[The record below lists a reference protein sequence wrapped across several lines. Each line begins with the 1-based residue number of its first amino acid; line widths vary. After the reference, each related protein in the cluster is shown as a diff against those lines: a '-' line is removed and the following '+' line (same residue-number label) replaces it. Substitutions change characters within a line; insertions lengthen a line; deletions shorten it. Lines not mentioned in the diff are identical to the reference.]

1 MHETGDKNLGQPSII
16 SSDDAPLILNELKTL
31 NYEGQLFVTEND
43 MACFD
48 RFSSL
53 SDALNFCGFTTKQ
66 ARDGIIVTDW
76 KKRPNIS
83 LMSPTIIEAVIEYLN
98 Q

>member
-1 MHETGDKNLGQPSII
+1 MGQPSII
-16 SSDDAPLILNELKTL
+16 SREDAPLILNELKTL

-48 RFSSL
+48 KFSNL
-53 SDALNFCGFTTKQ
+53 PEALNFCGFMTKQ
-66 ARDGIIVTDW
+66 ARDRIIVTEW
-76 KKRPNIS
+76 KKRPNVS
-83 LMSPTIIEAVIEYLN
+83 LMSPTIIEAVIEYLD

>member
-16 SSDDAPLILNELKTL
+16 SREDAPLILNELKTL

-53 SDALNFCGFTTKQ
+53 SDALDFCGFMMQKT
-66 ARDGIIVTDW
+66 RDGIIINGW
-76 KKRPNIS
+76 KHPNVS
-83 LMSPTIIEAVIEYLN
+83 LMSPTIIEAVIEYLT

>member
-16 SSDDAPLILNELKTL
+16 SHEDSPLILNELKTL

-43 MACFD
+43 IACFD
-48 RFSSL
+48 RFSNL
-53 SDALNFCGFTTKQ
+53 PEALNFCGFTTQQ
-66 ARDGIIVTDW
+66 ARNGIIVTGW
-76 KKRPNIS
+76 KTPNVS
-83 LMSPTIIEAVIEYLN
+83 LMSPTIIEAVTECLV

>member
-1 MHETGDKNLGQPSII
+1 MGQPSII
-16 SSDDAPLILNELKTL
+16 SREDAPLILNELKTL

-48 RFSSL
+48 RFSNL
-53 SDALNFCGFTTKQ
+53 YEALAFCGFTMQQ
-66 ARDGIIVTDW
+66 ARDEVIITGW
-76 KKRPNIS
+76 KTPNVS
-83 LMSPTIIEAVIEYLN
+83 LMSPTIIEAVIECLT

>member
-1 MHETGDKNLGQPSII
+1 MGEPHVI

-31 NYEGQLFVTEND
+31 NYEGQLFVTEKD

-53 SDALNFCGFTTKQ
+53 SEALNFCGFTTQQ
-66 ARDGIIVTDW
+66 AREGIVVTCW
-76 KKRPNIS
+76 KRPNIS
-83 LMSPTIIEAVIEYLN
+83 LMSPTIIEAVIEYLT

>member
-16 SSDDAPLILNELKTL
+16 SNEDAPLILNELKTL

-43 MACFD
+43 IACFD
-48 RFSSL
+48 RFSTL
-53 SDALNFCGFTTKQ
+53 SDALNFCGFTTQQ
-66 ARDGIIVTDW
+66 ARNEIIVTGW
-76 KKRPNIS
+76 KHPNVS
-83 LMSPTIIEAVIEYLN
+83 LMSPTIIEAVIEYLS

>member
-1 MHETGDKNLGQPSII
+1 MGEPHII
-16 SSDDAPLILNELKTL
+16 SSDDAQLILNELKTL

-48 RFSSL
+48 RFSTL
-53 SDALNFCGFTTKQ
+53 SDALDFCGFMMQKTQ
-66 ARDGIIVTDW
+66 DGIIITDW
-76 KKRPNIS
+76 KNPKIS
-83 LMSPTIIEAVIEYLN
+83 LMSPTIIEGVIEYLT

>member
-1 MHETGDKNLGQPSII
+1 MGQSSII
-16 SSDDAPLILNELKTL
+16 SSEDAPLILNELKTL

-53 SDALNFCGFTTKQ
+53 SNALNFCGFTTQ
-66 ARDGIIVTDW
+66 NVRGGVIITDW
-76 KKRPNIS
+76 KNPKTS

>member
-1 MHETGDKNLGQPSII
+1 MRETGDKDLGQSSII

-31 NYEGQLFVTEND
+31 NYEGQLFVREDD

-53 SDALNFCGFTTKQ
+53 SDALNFCGFTTQQ
-66 ARDGIIVTDW
+66 AREGIIVTGW
-76 KKRPNIS
+76 KHPNIS
-83 LMSPTIIEAVIEYLN
+83 LMSPTIIEAVIEYLT

>member
-1 MHETGDKNLGQPSII
+1 MGEPHVI

-53 SDALNFCGFTTKQ
+53 PDALKFCGFTTQQ
-66 ARDGIIVTDW
+66 AREGIIVTGW
-76 KKRPNIS
+76 KHHNVS
-83 LMSPTIIEAVIEYLN
+83 LMSPTIIEAVIEYLA

>member
-1 MHETGDKNLGQPSII
+1 MHETGDENLGQPSII

-31 NYEGQLFVTEND
+31 NYEGQLFVAEND

-53 SDALNFCGFTTKQ
+53 SDALNFCGFTTKHV
-66 ARDGIIVTDW
+66 RGGVIINGW
-76 KKRPNIS
+76 KHPNVS
-83 LMSPTIIEAVIEYLN
+83 LMSPTIIEAVIKYFT

>member
-1 MHETGDKNLGQPSII
+1 MGQPSII
-16 SSDDAPLILNELKTL
+16 SSEDAPLILNELKTL

-48 RFSSL
+48 RFSNL
-53 SDALNFCGFTTKQ
+53 SEALNFCGFTTQQ
-66 ARDGIIVTDW
+66 ARNGIIVTGW
-76 KKRPNIS
+76 KHPNVS
-83 LMSPTIIEAVIEYLN
+83 LMSPTIIEAVIEYLV

>member
-1 MHETGDKNLGQPSII
+1 MGQPSII
-16 SSDDAPLILNELKTL
+16 SSEDAPLILNELKTL

-48 RFSSL
+48 RFSIL
-53 SDALNFCGFTTKQ
+53 SEALNFCGFMTQQ
-66 ARDGIIVTDW
+66 AREGIIVTGW
-76 KKRPNIS
+76 KHPNVS
-83 LMSPTIIEAVIEYLN
+83 LMSPTIIEAVIEYLA

>member
-16 SSDDAPLILNELKTL
+16 SCEDAPLILNELKTL
-31 NYEGQLFVTEND
+31 NYEGQLFVAEND

-66 ARDGIIVTDW
+66 ARGGVIVTGW
-76 KKRPNIS
+76 KTPNVS
-83 LMSPTIIEAVIEYLN
+83 LMSPTIIEAVIEYLA

>member
-1 MHETGDKNLGQPSII
+1 MGEPHVI

-31 NYEGQLFVTEND
+31 NYEGQLFVTEKD

-53 SDALNFCGFTTKQ
+53 SEALNFCGFTTQQ
-66 ARDGIIVTDW
+66 AREGIVVTCW
-76 KKRPNIS
+76 KHPNVS
-83 LMSPTIIEAVIEYLN
+83 LMSPTIIEAVIEYLA

>member
-1 MHETGDKNLGQPSII
+1 MGQPSII

-48 RFSSL
+48 RFSTL
-53 SDALNFCGFTTKQ
+53 SDALNFCGFTTQQ
-66 ARDGIIVTDW
+66 AREGIIVTGW
-76 KKRPNIS
+76 KRPNIS
-83 LMSPTIIEAVIEYLN
+83 LMSPTIIEAVIEYLT

>member
-1 MHETGDKNLGQPSII
+1 MGQPSII
-16 SSDDAPLILNELKTL
+16 SSEDAPLILNELKTL

-48 RFSSL
+48 RFSRL
-53 SDALNFCGFTTKQ
+53 SEALNFCGFTMQQ
-66 ARDGIIVTDW
+66 ARNEIIVTGW
-76 KKRPNIS
+76 KHPNVS
-83 LMSPTIIEAVIEYLN
+83 LMSPTIIEAVIKYLS

>member
-1 MHETGDKNLGQPSII
+1 MGQPSVI
-16 SSDDAPLILNELKTL
+16 SRDDAPLILNELKTL
-31 NYEGQLFVTEND
+31 NYEGQLFVAEND

-53 SDALNFCGFTTKQ
+53 SDALDFCGFMMRKT
-66 ARDGIIVTDW
+66 RDGIIITGW
-76 KKRPNIS
+76 KHPNVS
-83 LMSPTIIEAVIEYLN
+83 LMSPTIIEAVIEYLT

>member
-1 MHETGDKNLGQPSII
+1 MHETGDKNLGEPHVI

-53 SDALNFCGFTTKQ
+53 PDALKFCGFTTQQ
-66 ARDGIIVTDW
+66 AREGIIVTGW
-76 KKRPNIS
+76 KHPNVS
-83 LMSPTIIEAVIEYLN
+83 LMSPTIIEAVIEYLA

>member
-1 MHETGDKNLGQPSII
+1 MGQPSII
-16 SSDDAPLILNELKTL
+16 SSEDAPLFLNELKTL
-31 NYEGQLFVTEND
+31 NYEGQLFVTEKD

-53 SDALNFCGFTTKQ
+53 SEALKFCGFTTQQ
-66 ARDGIIVTDW
+66 AREGIIVTGW
-76 KKRPNIS
+76 KHPNVS
-83 LMSPTIIEAVIEYLN
+83 LMSPTIIEAVIEYLA

>member
-1 MHETGDKNLGQPSII
+1 MGQPSII
-16 SSDDAPLILNELKTL
+16 SREDAPLILNELKTL
-31 NYEGQLFVTEND
+31 NYEGQLFVTEKD

-53 SDALNFCGFTTKQ
+53 SEALKFCGFTTQQ
-66 ARDGIIVTDW
+66 AREGIIVTGW
-76 KKRPNIS
+76 KHPNVS
-83 LMSPTIIEAVIEYLN
+83 LMSPTIIEAVIEYLA